1 MDEKIKR
8 NLKVIDKPLE
18 LEDSAAEKK
27 NELEKKAF
35 DAKTT
40 NPIYKN
46 LSKFVNAKI
55 GDKWSIKDLL
65 R

>member
-8 NLKVIDKPLE
+8 NLRVIDKPLE
-18 LEDSAAEKK
+18 LEDTTAEQK
-27 NELEKKAF
+27 NELERKAF

-46 LSKFVNAKI
+46 LVKFTNARL